1 MKDSMENIYRGPT
14 VALLVGIDRAQNKL
28 NKFQYDQQTSLDRI
42 QTLIS
47 RSTGIG
53 QLVSWKVRQ
62 SCILIKLEQVRNIL
76 EIRAAEASKQM
87 SFEMQKLTEQ
97 GVNENKLM
105 KKLTEQSTK
114 DTKSMTIIALIS
126 AIFLPATFLAVI
138 IKPPLNVFESWNP

>member
-1 MKDSMENIYRGPT
+1 MKDSMENIYRSPT
-14 VALLVGIDRAQNKL
+14 VTLLDGFDRAQNKL

-62 SCILIKLEQVRNIL
+62 SCILIKLVQVRNIL
-76 EIRAAEASKQM
+76 EIRATGASKQM

-105 KKLTEQSTK
+105 KELTEQSTK
-114 DTKSMTIIALIS
+114 DTKSMMIIALIS
-126 AIFLPATFLAVI
+126 AIFIPATFLAVI
-138 IKPPLNVFESWNP
+138 IKLPLNVFESWNP